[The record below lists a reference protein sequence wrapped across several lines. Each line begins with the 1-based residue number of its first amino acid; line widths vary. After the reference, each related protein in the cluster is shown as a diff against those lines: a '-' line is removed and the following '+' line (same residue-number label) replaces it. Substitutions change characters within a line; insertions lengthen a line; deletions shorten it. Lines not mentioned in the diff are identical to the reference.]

1 MLYSL
6 LTRKIGFLFF
16 ILSAFPLFAGT
27 MEIKIHSDLP
37 IAETGNSER
46 VTIFNSRLDYGSKA
60 KVWVAVEKKP
70 IPRKEFI
77 LVEPPKAEWTHG
89 NVWRV
94 EEVLDDKGGIDQFSK
109 LVVLDKASD
118 WGKEDKFSATVTY
131 YQVREH
137 PLPPK
142 RDGSPADNGPYFAGS
157 DTKSL
162 VVVAPEVSL
171 ESVTFNHVPGN
182 SDSDGVDLRKSYSGP
197 DFVGP
202 EWSLAGTQP
211 VAYRAGVRPTV
222 KVDFKIRPS
231 RLNRVRAKA
240 EESGMG
246 LTWGISESWSTSSSG
261 IFSGVTAVSPQID
274 KGYVS
279 WKWAVTGFNGVPA
292 YGWDDVRTTTVS
304 VYKILGQPQSPWKE
318 GAGTQKP
325 WTDALDFAINE
336 CGTKGL
342 RTKKAVIKCITE
354 YLDSDNKW
362 WYNAEDGYPST
373 CLFFKEYQNG
383 TREWFFSFSKF
394 KEGGAINCYDSA
406 CGVMVSATALGLPT
420 ISQHQIPW
428 RTWHAHC
435 YAVFSQGVYDSCR
448 AERSP
453 LVVDGDLDSYVNNP
467 DPKGRKNG
475 TPRWVY
481 LKGME

>member
-325 WTDALDFAINE
+325 WTDALDFAIE
-336 CGTKGL
+336 KCGTKGKL
-342 RTKKAVIKCITE
+342 KSKEALMSITRALYTKPYQSNSLCYNRNGSFELSE
-354 YLDSDNKW
+354 YIRPGENV
-362 WYNAEDGYPST
+362 
-373 CLFFKEYQNG
+373 
-383 TREWFFSFSKF
+383 
-394 KEGGAINCYDSA
+394 NCFDSA
-406 CGVMVSATALGLPT
+406 AGLTTVAGLVGIRVFPKE
-420 ISQHQIPW
+420 Q
-428 RTWHAHC
+428 TWIQGPYPNTYWGEHS
-435 YAVFSQGVYDSCR
+435 YAVFNNQVYDACS
-448 AERSP
+448 AMSS
-453 LVVDGDLDSYVNNP
+453 LINGLDFWLYQ
-467 DPKGRKNG
+467 KLIK
-475 TPRWVY
+475 PRWDSEIKD
-481 LKGME
+481 LPIIEIK

>member
-6 LTRKIGFLFF
+6 LARKIGFLFF
-16 ILSAFPLFAGT
+16 VLSAFPLFAKP

-46 VTIFNSRLDYGSKA
+46 VAIFNSRLDYGSKA
-60 KVWVAVEKKP
+60 KVWVTIEKKP

-77 LVEPPKAEWTHG
+77 LVEPPKAEWAHG

-94 EEVLDDKGGIDQFSK
+94 EDVLDDKGEIDQFSK

-171 ESVTFNHVPGN
+171 ESITFNHVPGN
-182 SDSDGVDLRKSYSGP
+182 SDSDGIDLRKSYSAP

-222 KVDFKIRPS
+222 KVDFKIRPT

-246 LTWGISESWSTSSSG
+246 LTWEISESWSTSSSG

-274 KGYVS
+274 KGDVS

-325 WTDALDFAINE
+325 WTDALDFAIE
-336 CGTKGL
+336 KCGTKGKL
-342 RTKKAVIKCITE
+342 KSKETLMSTTSALYKKPYQSNSACYNRSGRFKLSEYIRPEKNVNCFDSAAGLTIVAGLVGIHVSPKEQTWIQGPYPNTYWGEHSYVVFNNQVYDACSAMSLLINGLDFNHYQKLIKPRWDSEIKDLPITE
-354 YLDSDNKW
+354 IK
-362 WYNAEDGYPST
+362 
-373 CLFFKEYQNG
+373 
-383 TREWFFSFSKF
+383 
-394 KEGGAINCYDSA
+394 
-406 CGVMVSATALGLPT
+406 
-420 ISQHQIPW
+420 
-428 RTWHAHC
+428 
-435 YAVFSQGVYDSCR
+435 
-448 AERSP
+448 
-453 LVVDGDLDSYVNNP
+453 
-467 DPKGRKNG
+467 
-475 TPRWVY
+475 
-481 LKGME
+481 

>member
-6 LTRKIGFLFF
+6 LARKIGFLFF
-16 ILSAFPLFAGT
+16 VLSAFPLFARA

-46 VTIFNSRLDYGSKA
+46 VAIFNSRKSRKSEA
-60 KVWVAVEKKP
+60 KVWVTIEKKP

-77 LVEPPKAEWTHG
+77 LVEPPKAEWSHG

-94 EEVLDDKGGIDQFSK
+94 EEVFDDKGEIDQFSK

-171 ESVTFNHVPGN
+171 ESITFNHVPGN
-182 SDSDGVDLRKSYSGP
+182 SDSDGIDLRKNYSGP
-197 DFVGP
+197 DIIGP

-222 KVDFKIRPS
+222 QVDFKIRPT

-246 LTWGISESWSTSSSG
+246 LTWGISESWSTSSGG
-261 IFSGVTAVSPQID
+261 IFSGVAAVSPQID
-274 KGYVS
+274 KGDVS

-325 WTDALDFAINE
+325 WTDALDFAIE
-336 CGTKGL
+336 KCGTKGIKDPL
-342 RTKKAVIKCITE
+342 RALYFATK
-354 YLDSDNKW
+354 YLHKKPYQEVSSCYYSKGLLESIFLYSDYMK
-362 WYNAEDGYPST
+362 
-373 CLFFKEYQNG
+373 NG
-383 TREWFFSFSKF
+383 RV
-394 KEGGAINCYDSA
+394 NCFDSA
-406 CGVMVSATALGLPT
+406 YGLSLTSRLLGVPLVGIKHEPFVTSVAAFTLHCYTCYEDRIIFDSCSAIPEEFCLGLLK
-420 ISQHQIPW
+420 
-428 RTWHAHC
+428 
-435 YAVFSQGVYDSCR
+435 D
-448 AERSP
+448 
-453 LVVDGDLDSYVNNP
+453 
-467 DPKGRKNG
+467 
-475 TPRWVY
+475 VY
-481 LKGME
+481 LSSVEKKEFEFISEIYSYEIN

>member
-6 LTRKIGFLFF
+6 LVRKIGFLFF
-16 ILSAFPLFAGT
+16 VLSAFPLFAGT

-37 IAETGNSER
+37 IVETENSER
-46 VTIFNSRLDYGSKA
+46 VAIFNSRKSRKSEA
-60 KVWVAVEKKP
+60 KVWVTIEKKP

-77 LVEPPKAEWTHG
+77 LVEPPKAEWSHG

-94 EEVLDDKGGIDQFSK
+94 EDVFDDKGEIDQFSK

-171 ESVTFNHVPGN
+171 ESITFNHVPGN
-182 SDSDGVDLRKSYSGP
+182 SDSDGIDLRKNYSGS

-222 KVDFKIRPS
+222 KVDFKIRPA

-274 KGYVS
+274 KGDVS

-292 YGWDDVRTTTVS
+292 YGWDDVRMTTVS

-325 WTDALDFAINE
+325 WTDALDFAIE
-336 CGTKGL
+336 KCGTKGKL
-342 RTKKAVIKCITE
+342 NEKSALVMATAALHKKPYCQHSSCYSHGGAF
-354 YLDSDNKW
+354 D
-362 WYNAEDGYPST
+362 
-373 CLFFKEYQNG
+373 
-383 TREWFFSFSKF
+383 FSQYMR
-394 KEGGAINCYDSA
+394 EGGNVNCYDSA
-406 CGVMVSATALGLPT
+406 AGLTTVADLIGIRIFPKEQT
-420 ISQHQIPW
+420 RIQGPLPNTYWS
-428 RTWHAHC
+428 AHC
-435 YAVFSQGVYDSCR
+435 YGVYKNLVYDCCSALNLVNGLDFYVYQKLIKPRVDS
-448 AERSP
+448 EIK
-453 LVVDGDLDSYVNNP
+453 DLP
-467 DPKGRKNG
+467 ITGIK
-475 TPRWVY
+475 
-481 LKGME
+481 